1 MYQPTFNLT
10 PAQQAVRYNPE
21 KFDPNSV
28 YWRMLAEWK
37 GLELGELI
45 GKENSHIWAE
55 MTWPGDTINAL
66 TYQQAAQGFISALD
80 LGKDAL
86 LDMLECTCREDR
98 PICCEPCRAAAR
110 IRARSADVTIE

>member
-21 KFDPNSV
+21 IFDPNAL
-28 YWRMLAEWK
+28 YWRILAVQK
-37 GLELGELI
+37 GLELGEVI
-45 GKENSHIWAE
+45 GSDNAHIWAE
-55 MTWPGDTINAL
+55 MTWPGDSIDSL
-66 TYQQAAQGFISALD
+66 TYKQVAEGYIAAIE

-98 PICCEPCRAAAR
+98 PMCCEPCRAAAR